1 MDLGELTAKLNNL
14 YNFDPDALSDKD
26 LFRVTVQIEEL
37 TAAVLAH
44 GMPFQAAAHNRKS
57 YRARRYRSSATG
69 ISNESRLSRATCG
82 RHTNQADTIVNK
94 LPRVHTAYLAGV
106 VNPDQIQL
114 ICRYADISHLL
125 EYAIRDQASFINW
138 SSDPWPLFKIQMQA
152 WAEAVDPS
160 DPTDEDEK
168 SFLDRRLVW
177 AQGLDRTVLMEL
189 SMPNQMFEVFLN
201 TVGPTYD
208 QLLREEVR
216 EARLAAGL
224 NPDEQDDD
232 DRFLDLARTDRQR
245 WLDAHMIV
253 LRAGGSAIK
262 SMHSQADAN
271 GEDLDSEDIDPGTG
285 TEVVIILDQKTAER
299 EIARRN
305 GLTLPDLAAEDA
317 KDYRCETLSGMP
329 LSPAV
334 AVDLLELGH
343 FRRMILKP
351 NDLDFHLSRRT
362 RYFTGPRRTA
372 LIARDRYC
380 QDPGCGTPAN
390 KCEADHIE
398 EWSKGGDTVPSN
410 GKMRCGPCHRHKT
423 WLQAHG
429 LWIDPDKPRKV
440 SDRSRS
446 SDDIDESIQTEQPS
460 LLELLDQPVEA
471 A

>member
-1 MDLGELTAKLNNL
+1 MELGELTTKLHSL
-14 YNFDPDALSDKD
+14 YTQQPDALTDKE
-26 LFRVTVQIEEL
+26 LFKLTVQVEEL
-37 TAAVLAH
+37 TAAVQAQA
-44 GMPFQAAAHNRKS
+44 MSFQAAAHHRKA

-82 RHTNQADTIVNK
+82 RHTNQAHTIVNK
-94 LPRVHTAYLAGV
+94 LPRIYTAYLAGIF
-106 VNPDQIQL
+106 NPDQINL
-114 ICRYADISHLL
+114 ICRYYDISKLQPF
-125 EYAIRDQASFINW
+125 AVRDQASFINW
-138 SSDPWPLFKIQMQA
+138 ALDPWPLFKIQMQA

-189 SMPNQMFEVFLN
+189 SMPNEMFEVFLN

-262 SMHSQADAN
+262 SMHSQAEAN
-271 GEDLDSEDIDPGTG
+271 GDELDSEDIDPGTG
-285 TEVVIILDQKTAER
+285 TEVIIILDQKTAER

-305 GLTLPDLAAEDA
+305 GLTLPDLRAEDA

-334 AVDLLELGH
+334 AIDLLELGH

-351 NDLDFHLSRRT
+351 NDLDFSLSKRA
-362 RYFTGPRRTA
+362 RYFRGPKRLG

-380 QDPGCGTPAN
+380 QDPGCGTPAD

-398 EWSKGGDTVPSN
+398 EWAKGGETVPGN

-429 LWIDPDKPRKV
+429 LWVDPDKPEKV
-440 SDRSRS
+440 KGS
-446 SDDIDESIQTEQPS
+446 DESNLAGQQD
-460 LLELLDQPVEA
+460 LFDKPVEA